1 MPNYVVYDPASV
13 PIPNQVTAWHKSFPE
28 ERAAELGP
36 NVLVDPDVS
45 GLDKSKP
52 AKVVGGTT
60 IENFTQAE
68 IDQLNAHNEATSE
81 SALRQA
87 SKDIYLTPATPHD
100 HAIKLGFETLAEI
113 IVSEINVIRA
123 NFDPQLPARTNAQIK
138 NAFKTTY
145 EAKVD
150 SIG

>member
-1 MPNYVVYDPASV
+1 MPDYAVYDPAS
-13 PIPNQVTAWHKSFPE
+13 IPVANRVTAYHKSFPE
-28 ERAAELGP
+28 ERAGELGP
-36 NVLVDPDVS
+36 NVLKDPDIS
-45 GLDKSKP
+45 GIDKSKP

-60 IENFTQAE
+60 VENFTQAE

-87 SKDIYLTPATPHD
+87 SKDIYLTPQNPHD

-113 IVSEINVIRA
+113 IVSEINAIRA
-123 NFDPQLPARTNAQIK
+123 NFTPQLPARTNAQIK

-150 SIG
+150 AIG